1 MTTLQEEDTKIET
14 NFDDNNEVAA
24 MTASNEEEGKA
35 AIESSIPKGI
45 SDTMNPVKPITPVT
59 FPESG
64 TESEVSET
72 EQHYILI
79 TTRYLYWVFS

>member
-1 MTTLQEEDTKIET
+1 
-14 NFDDNNEVAA
+14 

-72 EQHYILI
+72 
-79 TTRYLYWVFS
+79 

>member
-1 MTTLQEEDTKIET
+1 
-14 NFDDNNEVAA
+14 
-24 MTASNEEEGKA
+24 MTASKEEEGNV

-72 EQHYILI
+72 QQHYIII
-79 TTRYLYWVFS
+79 TTRHLYWVFS